1 MFINLSIT
9 ELDLLKGKNCVIPI
23 SRWENIEKAKSFYS
37 SIDGEY
43 AAYEEDIMKL
53 RSAYSTPIRIYLIK
67 KC

>member
-9 ELDLLKGKNCVIPI
+9 ELDLLKEKNCVIPI

-37 SIDGEY
+37 RIDGNY
-43 AAYEEDIMKL
+43 SACEEDVMKL